1 MGVHSC
7 AASTNYCEEGLPV
20 RPPEVLVIG
29 DANPDL
35 LVTGDVAPQFGQVE
49 KLVDSADLVL
59 GGSAAIAA
67 CGLAHL
73 GVATALAAVVGD
85 DLFGQ
90 FVRAE
95 LIAAGVDTR
104 WIRTDPAVAT
114 ALSVVLSAGDR
125 AILTFPGAL
134 AVTGPDVVDT
144 DLLEQVRHV
153 HSASLFLQPRL
164 APHLPDYFRTARSA
178 GATTSLDTNWDP
190 TGLWQGVFPLLSH
203 TSVLFPNAAELLAI
217 TDCPDVDTAAARVTE
232 LGCRVALKDGASG
245 GTLWGGPTAI
255 TVPAPVTEV
264 VDATGAGDSFD
275 AGFISAMIEGLSD
288 TRCLERAVR
297 CGSLS
302 TRSFGGTAAQARR
315 ADLG

>member
-1 MGVHSC
+1 MTV
-7 AASTNYCEEGLPV
+7 L
-20 RPPEVLVIG
+20 PPEVLVIG

-35 LVTGDVAPQFGQVE
+35 VLTGDVVPQFGQVE
-49 KLVDSADLVL
+49 KLVDSADLVM

-67 CGLAHL
+67 CGLARL
-73 GVATALAAVVGD
+73 GVPTALAAMVGD

-95 LIAAGVDTR
+95 LTAAGVDTR
-104 WIRTDPAVAT
+104 WIRTNPAVAT

-134 AVTGPDVVDT
+134 AATGPDVVDL
-144 DLLEQVRHV
+144 DLLSQVRHV

-164 APHLPDYFRTARSA
+164 APHLPDFFRTARSA

-190 TGLWQGVFPLLSH
+190 MGLWQGVFPLLSQ
-203 TSVLFPNAAELLAI
+203 TSVLFPNAAELLAM
-217 TDCPDVDTAAARVTE
+217 TDCQDIDTAAARVTE

-245 GTLWGGPTAI
+245 GTLWDGPATI

-264 VDATGAGDSFD
+264 VDTTGAGDSFD

-288 TRCLERAVR
+288 TQCLRRAVQ

-302 TRSFGGTAAQARR
+302 TRSLGGTAAQATR

>member
-1 MGVHSC
+1 M
-7 AASTNYCEEGLPV
+7 

-35 LVTGDVAPQFGQVE
+35 LMTGDVIPQFGQVE

-67 CGLAHL
+67 CGLARL
-73 GVATALAAVVGD
+73 GVPTALAALIGD

-95 LIAAGVDTR
+95 LAAAGVDTR
-104 WIRTDPAVAT
+104 WLRTDPTVAT

-134 AVTGPDVVDT
+134 AATGPDIVDL
-144 DLLEQVRHV
+144 DLLGRVRHV

-164 APHLPDYFRTARSA
+164 APHLPEFFGTARAA

-190 TGLWQGVFPLLSH
+190 AESWDGVFPLLRY
-203 TSVLFPNAAELLAI
+203 TDIVFPNAAELLAM
-217 TDCPDVDTAAARVTE
+217 TGSADVETAAQRVLE
-232 LGCRVALKDGASG
+232 LGARVALKDGAKG
-245 GTLWGGPTAI
+245 GKLWERGRSVV
-255 TVPAPVTEV
+255 TVPAPA
-264 VDATGAGDSFD
+264 VDAVDTTGAGDSFD
-275 AGFISAMIEGLSD
+275 AGYISAMVEKLSA
-288 TRCLERAVR
+288 TACLERAVR

-302 TRSFGGTAAQARR
+302 TRSVGGTAGQATR
-315 ADLG
+315 ADL